1 MITFHTPL
9 ETGEFMGINFQ
20 TLADDLTTSAARLVV
35 VGTFISPLTTDEQRA
50 FRRLV
55 ATIRSEGEWQ
65 GSYDDQTD
73 YYSWCGHQL
82 AVWGRYR
89 SSSVD
94 NQENGLQRHFEN
106 VGLIANYRYINR
118 VKTLCPV

>member
-1 MITFHTPL
+1 
-9 ETGEFMGINFQ
+9 MGINFQ

-82 AVWGRYR
+82 AVW
-89 SSSVD
+89 VD
-94 NQENGLQRHFEN
+94 IVHQA
-106 VGLIANYRYINR
+106 LIIR
-118 VKTLCPV
+118 KTACNDILKMLG